1 MPGKKL
7 IVFLEG
13 QRIGILQEDISGKHS
28 FIYDADA
35 PAQLSLSMPRRSQ
48 PWTGKPIEAYID
60 GVLPDDP
67 MTRRAIGKQY
77 GVNGNNPFA
86 LLSAIG
92 LDCAGGAQFVP
103 PEQIETVKDDPYS
116 LVPISEKEI
125 EQRLASIAGTSDASW
140 QASDE
145 HWSLNGAQ
153 DKIALHYANGK
164 WYEAHGTAPTTHIIK
179 PGIHALHE
187 QAFNEYICMKTIGAL
202 GIPVAQTTF
211 RMFGE
216 TPALVSTRWD
226 RKISTVNGR
235 PIVQRI
241 HQEDFCQATA
251 HSTQEKYQS
260 DGGPSAQDIIQCMRN
275 NNLSEID
282 IDQFYIALVV
292 NFLIGGTDAHAKN
305 YALLEPTGAK
315 PSFAPLYDTAPMY
328 AYETQ
333 RKQRKLAM
341 SIGGEYNYER
351 IELRHWQKLTEPF
364 GSKDFKFCCSM
375 LQTLSQIMPITFM
388 ATAINC
394 LQKVSALD
402 QSNSSVFENR
412 KKLIDK
418 IGRGLTEQC
427 NRVESWFA

>member
-1 MPGKKL
+1 M
-7 IVFLEG
+7 
-13 QRIGILQEDISGKHS
+13 
-28 FIYDADA
+28 
-35 PAQLSLSMPRRSQ
+35 
-48 PWTGKPIEAYID
+48 
-60 GVLPDDP
+60 LPDDP

-179 PGIHALHE
+179 PGTHALHE

-202 GIPVAQTTF
+202 GIPVTQTTF

-315 PSFAPLYDTAPMY
+315 PSFAPLYDTASMY

-341 SIGGEYNYER
+341 SIGGEYNYEH

-412 KKLIDK
+412 K
-418 IGRGLTEQC
+418 
-427 NRVESWFA
+427 NS

>member
-1 MPGKKL
+1 
-7 IVFLEG
+7 
-13 QRIGILQEDISGKHS
+13 
-28 FIYDADA
+28 
-35 PAQLSLSMPRRSQ
+35 
-48 PWTGKPIEAYID
+48 
-60 GVLPDDP
+60 
-67 MTRRAIGKQY
+67 
-77 GVNGNNPFA
+77 
-86 LLSAIG
+86 
-92 LDCAGGAQFVP
+92 
-103 PEQIETVKDDPYS
+103 
-116 LVPISEKEI
+116 
-125 EQRLASIAGTSDASW
+125 
-140 QASDE
+140 
-145 HWSLNGAQ
+145 
-153 DKIALHYANGK
+153 
-164 WYEAHGTAPTTHIIK
+164 
-179 PGIHALHE
+179 
-187 QAFNEYICMKTIGAL
+187 
-202 GIPVAQTTF
+202 
-211 RMFGE
+211 
-216 TPALVSTRWD
+216 
-226 RKISTVNGR
+226 
-235 PIVQRI
+235 
-241 HQEDFCQATA
+241 
-251 HSTQEKYQS
+251 
-260 DGGPSAQDIIQCMRN
+260 MRN

-315 PSFAPLYDTAPMY
+315 PSFAPLYDTASMY

-341 SIGGEYNYER
+341 SIGGEYNYEH